1 MNNPTSIS
9 TIDNPNKKPEIKSFV
24 ELPPNRVD
32 IHKHAIPKIINN
44 VPKIEFFWFSKFW
57 TLSNISIICLSL
69 FFLLSSPLKSSED
82 VIFNILHNSSTKE

>member
-44 VPKIEFFWFSKFW
+44 VPKIEFF
-57 TLSNISIICLSL
+57 
-69 FFLLSSPLKSSED
+69 
-82 VIFNILHNSSTKE
+82 